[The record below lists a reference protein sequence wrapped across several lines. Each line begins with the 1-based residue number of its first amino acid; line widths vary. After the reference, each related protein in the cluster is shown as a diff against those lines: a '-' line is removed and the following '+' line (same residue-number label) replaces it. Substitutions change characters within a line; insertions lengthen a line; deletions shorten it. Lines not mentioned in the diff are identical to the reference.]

1 MDDKFVVDVLASDLE
16 SGLMLSDHGVK
27 RMRQRL
33 GLPKTAV
40 EKEVVRAK
48 TNGISRTD
56 FSGRMRRVLDALYH
70 KFGHYGDYRVYRG
83 CIFIFKG
90 DHFVTVFPLP
100 NGLQN
105 TKAGGR
111 G

>member
-1 MDDKFVVDVLASDLE
+1 MEDQYFMAELGTEMEEHLHI
-16 SGLMLSDHGVK
+16 SDHGLK

-33 GLPKTAV
+33 GLPKSAV
-40 EKEVVRAK
+40 AKEVDRALLK
-48 TNGISRTD
+48 GVTRTD
-56 FSGRMRRVLDALYH
+56 FSGRMRRLLDALYH
-70 KFGHYGDYRVYRG
+70 KYGHYGDYRVYRG

-111 G
+111 A